1 MAAGHRWTA
10 AADHPHQRHARTWR
24 FDARFTHH
32 GSTSMRR
39 TSLLITSLVVMS
51 VIAGAAPTAAAQKPP
66 TAGEERGGPEQ
77 PPKDPFARLL
87 FPPELIMQHQSELGL
102 TDAQRSTLMTAV
114 QQAQGKFVETQFK
127 LAGEGEKLAR
137 LLQASSIDESQA
149 LEQVD
154 RETFPAPAARP
165 S

>member
-10 AADHPHQRHARTWR
+10 AADHPNQRPARTWR
-24 FDARFTHH
+24 FDPRFPHH

-39 TSLLITSLVVMS
+39 SSLRVAALVVMCAIS
-51 VIAGAAPTAAAQKPP
+51 GAAPTAAAQKPP
-66 TAGEERGGPEQ
+66 TAGEEGGGPEQ

-114 QQAQGKFVETQFK
+114 LQAQGKFVETQIK
-127 LAGEGEKLAR
+127 LDGEVEMLTR
-137 LLQASSIDESQA
+137 LHQA
-149 LEQVD
+149 
-154 RETFPAPAARP
+154 
-165 S
+165 

>member
-1 MAAGHRWTA
+1 
-10 AADHPHQRHARTWR
+10 
-24 FDARFTHH
+24 
-32 GSTSMRR
+32 MRR
-39 TSLLITSLVVMS
+39 TTLLVTTLAVMS
-51 VIAGAAPTAAAQKPP
+51 AIAGVAPTAGAQKPP

-77 PPKDPFARLL
+77 PPRDPFARLL

-102 TDAQRSTLMTAV
+102 TDAQRSTLMTAM

-154 RETFPAPAARP
+154 RVLSAERELKRAQVGLLVRLKNALTAQQQAKLMQLRQKE
-165 S
+165 